1 MMYKIFRKFI
11 LIIAFFPIFSF
22 SQDFDQ
28 EFLESLPEDVRND
41 LLDQVEKK
49 RSDEEIQY
57 RRESTFIPKEE
68 DIEEEDEVFR
78 FGTEVFKLMQTTLMP
93 INEPNFD
100 GKYILDFGDVVEIQ
114 LIGQRSLIEK
124 LKVERDGSISIS
136 ELGKVF
142 ISGLSLADVSSL
154 IKKKVKD
161 SYIGVEAFVTLVNVR
176 DIQVVVAGN
185 VFSPGPYSLNGN
197 SNIFHALSVSGG
209 PSEFGSFREIKLLR
223 DGEVVEVV
231 DLYDTFIYGK
241 PSFGSRLRSGDLV
254 FVSPSINIASVT
266 GAVKRPGIYELKND
280 ENFSDLV
287 FFANGLTSEADLKDI
302 KRERVQDGSIVIK
315 LIKDIE
321 QFTSISVKD
330 NDKFFI
336 RRYPFR
342 TVEIKGSVSN
352 PGVYTLQEG
361 DGILELLNRA
371 GGYTKNAYPFAGV
384 LENQKT
390 KEINQEI
397 IDDVYSSLMSSLI
410 TQSAGLTASE
420 DTTGFF
426 SFMLNELKNTE
437 ASGRVN
443 AEFDIEKLRNNPE
456 IDIIL
461 QDGDVITIPEITNQV
476 YVFGEVSTTG
486 TIRYAENEKYD
497 FYIDAKGGFN
507 SFADKKNVYILSPD
521 GTSFKVK
528 RNIFMNQGADF
539 KIYPGSVIYVPRKMN
554 NSFFFTQS
562 AQAYASIL
570 GNIGVSL
577 ASISVLKDKLKC

>member
-1 MMYKIFRKFI
+1 MMYKIFKKFI

-114 LIGQRSLIEK
+114 LVGQRSLIEE

-142 ISGLSLADVSSL
+142 ISGLSLADASAL
-154 IKKKVKD
+154 IKAKVND

-176 DIQVVVAGN
+176 DIQVIVAGN

-223 DGEVVEVV
+223 DGEVLEVI

-241 PSFGSRLRSGDLV
+241 PSFGTRLRSGDLV

-315 LIKDIE
+315 LIKDLE
-321 QFTSISVKD
+321 EFTSISVKD

-397 IDDVYSSLMSSLI
+397 IDDVYSSLMSSLL
-410 TQSAGLTASE
+410 TQSAGLIGSE

-456 IDIIL
+456 MDIIL

-528 RNIFMNQGADF
+528 RNIFMNQGSDF

-554 NSFFFTQS
+554 NSFFFTQT

-577 ASISVLKDKLKC
+577 ASISVLKD

>member
-1 MMYKIFRKFI
+1 MMFKILRKFV
-11 LIIAFFPIFSF
+11 LIFAFFPIFSF

-28 EFLESLPEDVRND
+28 EFLDSLPEDVRND
-41 LLDQVEKK
+41 LLDQVEMK

-68 DIEEEDEVFR
+68 DIEEDEVFR

-114 LIGQRSLIEK
+114 LIGQRSLNEK

-142 ISGLSLADVSSL
+142 ISGLSLADASSL

-528 RNIFMNQGADF
+528 RNIFMNQGTDF

-577 ASISVLKDKLKC
+577 ASISVLKD

>member
-1 MMYKIFRKFI
+1 MMYKIFKKFI

-49 RSDEEIQY
+49 RTDEEIQY

-114 LIGQRSLIEK
+114 LVGQRSLIEE

-142 ISGLSLADVSSL
+142 ISGLSLADASAL
-154 IKKKVKD
+154 IKAKVND

-176 DIQVVVAGN
+176 DIQVIVAGN

-223 DGEVVEVV
+223 DGEVLEVI

-241 PSFGSRLRSGDLV
+241 PSFGTRLRSGDLV

-315 LIKDIE
+315 LIKDLE
-321 QFTSISVKD
+321 EFTSISVKD

-397 IDDVYSSLMSSLI
+397 IDDVYSSLMSSLL
-410 TQSAGLTASE
+410 TQSAGLIGSE

-426 SFMLNELKNTE
+426 SFMLNELKNTG

-456 IDIIL
+456 MDIIL

-528 RNIFMNQGADF
+528 RNIFMNQGSDF

-554 NSFFFTQS
+554 NSFFFTQT

-577 ASISVLKDKLKC
+577 ASISVLKD

>member
-1 MMYKIFRKFI
+1 MMFKIFRKFI
-11 LIIAFFPIFSF
+11 LIFAFFPIFSF

-28 EFLESLPEDVRND
+28 EFLDSLPEDVRND
-41 LLDQVEKK
+41 LLDQVEMK

-68 DIEEEDEVFR
+68 DIEEDEVFR

-142 ISGLSLADVSSL
+142 ISGLSLADASSL

-528 RNIFMNQGADF
+528 RNIFMNQGTDF
-539 KIYPGSVIYVPRKMN
+539 KIHPGSVIYVPRKMN

-577 ASISVLKDKLKC
+577 ASISVLKD

>member
-1 MMYKIFRKFI
+1 MMFKIFRKFI
-11 LIIAFFPIFSF
+11 LIFALFPIFSF

-28 EFLESLPEDVRND
+28 EFLDSLPEDVRND
-41 LLDQVEKK
+41 LLDQVEMK

-68 DIEEEDEVFR
+68 DIEEDEVFR

-142 ISGLSLADVSSL
+142 ISGLSLADASSL

-315 LIKDIE
+315 LIRDIE

-352 PGVYTLQEG
+352 PGIYTLQEG

-486 TIRYAENEKYD
+486 TIRYVENEKYD

-507 SFADKKNVYILSPD
+507 SFADKKNIYILSPD

-528 RNIFMNQGADF
+528 RNIFMNQGSDF

-577 ASISVLKDKLKC
+577 ASISVLKD

>member
-1 MMYKIFRKFI
+1 MMFKIFRKFI
-11 LIIAFFPIFSF
+11 LIFAFFPIFSF

-28 EFLESLPEDVRND
+28 EFLDSLPEDVRND
-41 LLDQVEKK
+41 LLDQVEMK

-68 DIEEEDEVFR
+68 DIEEDEVFR

-142 ISGLSLADVSSL
+142 ISGLSLADASSL

-176 DIQVVVAGN
+176 DIQVIVAGN

-352 PGVYTLQEG
+352 PGIYTLQEG

-507 SFADKKNVYILSPD
+507 SFADKKNIYILSPD

-528 RNIFMNQGADF
+528 RNIFMNQGSDF

-577 ASISVLKDKLKC
+577 ASISVLKD

>member
-1 MMYKIFRKFI
+1 MMYKIFKKFI

-114 LIGQRSLIEK
+114 LVGQRSLIEE

-142 ISGLSLADVSSL
+142 ISGLSLADASAL
-154 IKKKVKD
+154 IKAKVND

-176 DIQVVVAGN
+176 DIQVIVAGN

-223 DGEVVEVV
+223 DGEVLEVI

-241 PSFGSRLRSGDLV
+241 PSFGTRLRSGDLV

-315 LIKDIE
+315 LIRDLE
-321 QFTSISVKD
+321 EFTSISVKD

-397 IDDVYSSLMSSLI
+397 IDDVYSSLMSSLL
-410 TQSAGLTASE
+410 TQSAGLIGSE

-456 IDIIL
+456 MDIIL

-528 RNIFMNQGADF
+528 RNIFMNQGSDF

-554 NSFFFTQS
+554 NSFFFTQT

-577 ASISVLKDKLKC
+577 ASISVLKD

>member
-1 MMYKIFRKFI
+1 MYKIFKKFI

-114 LIGQRSLIEK
+114 LVGQRSLIEE

-142 ISGLSLADVSSL
+142 ISGLSLADASAL
-154 IKKKVKD
+154 IKAKVND

-176 DIQVVVAGN
+176 DIQVIVAGN

-223 DGEVVEVV
+223 DGEVLEVI

-241 PSFGSRLRSGDLV
+241 PSFGTRLRSGDLV

-315 LIKDIE
+315 LIKDLE
-321 QFTSISVKD
+321 EFTSISVKD

-397 IDDVYSSLMSSLI
+397 IDDVYSSLMSSLL
-410 TQSAGLTASE
+410 TQSAGLIGSE

-456 IDIIL
+456 MDIIL

-528 RNIFMNQGADF
+528 RNIFMNQGSDF

-554 NSFFFTQS
+554 NSFFFTQT

-577 ASISVLKDKLKC
+577 ASISVLKD

>member
-1 MMYKIFRKFI
+1 MMFKIFRKFI
-11 LIIAFFPIFSF
+11 LIFAFFPIFSF

-28 EFLESLPEDVRND
+28 EFLDSLPEDVRND
-41 LLDQVEKK
+41 LLDQVEMK

-68 DIEEEDEVFR
+68 DIEEDEVFR

-142 ISGLSLADVSSL
+142 ISGLSLADASSL

-176 DIQVVVAGN
+176 DIQVIVAGN

-315 LIKDIE
+315 LIRDIE

-384 LENQKT
+384 LENLKT

-528 RNIFMNQGADF
+528 RNIFMNQGSDF

-577 ASISVLKDKLKC
+577 ASISVLKD

>member
-1 MMYKIFRKFI
+1 MMYKIFKKFI

-49 RSDEEIQY
+49 RTDEEIQY

-114 LIGQRSLIEK
+114 LVGQRSLIEE

-142 ISGLSLADVSSL
+142 ISGLSLADASAL
-154 IKKKVKD
+154 IKAKVND

-176 DIQVVVAGN
+176 DIQVIVAGN

-223 DGEVVEVV
+223 DGEVLEVI

-241 PSFGSRLRSGDLV
+241 PSFGTRLRSGDLV

-315 LIKDIE
+315 LIKDLE
-321 QFTSISVKD
+321 EFTSISVKD

-397 IDDVYSSLMSSLI
+397 IDDVYSSLMSSLL
-410 TQSAGLTASE
+410 TQSAGLIGSE

-456 IDIIL
+456 MDIIL

-528 RNIFMNQGADF
+528 RNIFMNQGSDF

-554 NSFFFTQS
+554 NSFFFTQT

-577 ASISVLKDKLKC
+577 ASISVLKD

>member
-1 MMYKIFRKFI
+1 MMFKIFRKFI
-11 LIIAFFPIFSF
+11 LIFALFPIFSF

-28 EFLESLPEDVRND
+28 EFLDSLPEDVRND
-41 LLDQVEKK
+41 LLDQVEMK

-68 DIEEEDEVFR
+68 DIEEDEVFR

-142 ISGLSLADVSSL
+142 ISGLSLADASSL

-176 DIQVVVAGN
+176 DIQVIVAGN

-384 LENQKT
+384 LENLKT

-507 SFADKKNVYILSPD
+507 SFADKKNIYILSPD

-528 RNIFMNQGADF
+528 RNIFMNQGTDF

-577 ASISVLKDKLKC
+577 ASISVLKD

>member
-1 MMYKIFRKFI
+1 MMFKIFRKFI
-11 LIIAFFPIFSF
+11 LIFAFFPIFSF

-28 EFLESLPEDVRND
+28 EFLDSLPEDVRND
-41 LLDQVEKK
+41 LLDQVEMK

-68 DIEEEDEVFR
+68 DIEEDEVFR

-142 ISGLSLADVSSL
+142 ISGLSLADASSL

-176 DIQVVVAGN
+176 DIQVIVAGN

-384 LENQKT
+384 LENLKT

-528 RNIFMNQGADF
+528 RNIFMNQGSDF

-577 ASISVLKDKLKC
+577 ASISVLKD

>member
-1 MMYKIFRKFI
+1 MMYKIFKKFI
-11 LIIAFFPIFSF
+11 LIIAFVPIFSF

-114 LIGQRSLIEK
+114 LVGQRSLIEE

-142 ISGLSLADVSSL
+142 ISGLSLADASAL
-154 IKKKVKD
+154 IKAKVND

-176 DIQVVVAGN
+176 DIQVIVAGN

-223 DGEVVEVV
+223 DGEVLEVI

-241 PSFGSRLRSGDLV
+241 PSFGTRLRSGDLV

-315 LIKDIE
+315 LIKDLE
-321 QFTSISVKD
+321 EFTSISVKD

-397 IDDVYSSLMSSLI
+397 IDDVYSSLMSSLL
-410 TQSAGLTASE
+410 TQSAGLIGSE

-456 IDIIL
+456 MDIIL

-528 RNIFMNQGADF
+528 RNIFMNQGSDF

-554 NSFFFTQS
+554 NSFFFTQT

-577 ASISVLKDKLKC
+577 ASISVLKD

>member
-1 MMYKIFRKFI
+1 MMFKIFRKFI
-11 LIIAFFPIFSF
+11 LIFAFFPIFSF

-28 EFLESLPEDVRND
+28 EFLDSLPEDVRND
-41 LLDQVEKK
+41 LLDQVEMK

-68 DIEEEDEVFR
+68 DIEEDEVFR

-142 ISGLSLADVSSL
+142 ISGLSLADASSL

-528 RNIFMNQGADF
+528 RNIFMNQGTDF

-577 ASISVLKDKLKC
+577 ASISVLKD

>member
-1 MMYKIFRKFI
+1 
-11 LIIAFFPIFSF
+11 
-22 SQDFDQ
+22 
-28 EFLESLPEDVRND
+28 
-41 LLDQVEKK
+41 
-49 RSDEEIQY
+49 
-57 RRESTFIPKEE
+57 
-68 DIEEEDEVFR
+68 
-78 FGTEVFKLMQTTLMP
+78 MP
-93 INEPNFD
+93 
-100 GKYILDFGDVVEIQ
+100 
-114 LIGQRSLIEK
+114 
-124 LKVERDGSISIS
+124 
-136 ELGKVF
+136 
-142 ISGLSLADVSSL
+142 
-154 IKKKVKD
+154 
-161 SYIGVEAFVTLVNVR
+161 
-176 DIQVVVAGN
+176 
-185 VFSPGPYSLNGN
+185 
-197 SNIFHALSVSGG
+197 LSVSGG

-223 DGEVVEVV
+223 DGEVLEVI

-241 PSFGSRLRSGDLV
+241 PSFGTRLRSGDLV

-321 QFTSISVKD
+321 EFTSISVKD

-410 TQSAGLTASE
+410 TQSAGLIGSE

-521 GTSFKVK
+521 GTSFKAVK
-528 RNIFMNQGADF
+528 RNIFMNQGTDF

-577 ASISVLKDKLKC
+577 ASISVLKD

>member
-1 MMYKIFRKFI
+1 MMYKIFKKFI

-114 LIGQRSLIEK
+114 LVGQRSLIEE

-142 ISGLSLADVSSL
+142 ISGLSLADASAL
-154 IKKKVKD
+154 IKAKVND

-176 DIQVVVAGN
+176 DIQVIVAGN

-223 DGEVVEVV
+223 DGEVLEVI

-241 PSFGSRLRSGDLV
+241 PSFGTRLRSGDLV

-315 LIKDIE
+315 LIRDLE
-321 QFTSISVKD
+321 EFTSISVKD

-397 IDDVYSSLMSSLI
+397 IDDVYSSLMSSLL
-410 TQSAGLTASE
+410 TQSAGLIGSE

-456 IDIIL
+456 MDIIL

-528 RNIFMNQGADF
+528 RNIFMNQGSDF

-577 ASISVLKDKLKC
+577 ASISVLKD

>member
-1 MMYKIFRKFI
+1 MMFKIFRKFI
-11 LIIAFFPIFSF
+11 LIFAFFPIFSF

-28 EFLESLPEDVRND
+28 EFLDSLPEDVRND
-41 LLDQVEKK
+41 LLDQVEMK

-68 DIEEEDEVFR
+68 DIEEDEVFR

-142 ISGLSLADVSSL
+142 ISGLSLADASSL

-528 RNIFMNQGADF
+528 RNIFMNQGTDF

-554 NSFFFTQS
+554 NSFFFTQT

-577 ASISVLKDKLKC
+577 ASISVLKD

>member
-1 MMYKIFRKFI
+1 MMFKIFRKFI
-11 LIIAFFPIFSF
+11 LIFAFFPIFSF

-28 EFLESLPEDVRND
+28 EFLDSLPEDVRND
-41 LLDQVEKK
+41 LLDQVEMK

-68 DIEEEDEVFR
+68 DIEEDEVFR

-142 ISGLSLADVSSL
+142 ISGLSLADASSL

-176 DIQVVVAGN
+176 DIQVIVAGN

-384 LENQKT
+384 LENLKT

-486 TIRYAENEKYD
+486 TIRYVENEKYD

-528 RNIFMNQGADF
+528 RNIFMNQGSDF

-577 ASISVLKDKLKC
+577 ASISVLKD